1 MNKIF
6 DEIRCNFKDLM
17 PFLTAKFNADNLEK
31 LMKIKSE
38 TVVHLYVLEGFD
50 LASKDI
56 GSPSDPYFT
65 I

>member
-1 MNKIF
+1 
-6 DEIRCNFKDLM
+6 M